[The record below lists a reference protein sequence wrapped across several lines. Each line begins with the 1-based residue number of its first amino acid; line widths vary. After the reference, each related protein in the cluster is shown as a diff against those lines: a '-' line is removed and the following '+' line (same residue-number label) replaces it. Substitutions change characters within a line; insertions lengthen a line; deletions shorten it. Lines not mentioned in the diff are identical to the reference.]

1 VGGPV
6 SPVEMAVDRVLADP
20 LHAARSRTG
29 AIAYVGVDVPS
40 DLLLAT
46 GRVTCHLPWRAD
58 RATPVADQWLE
69 SGFPGWARSMI
80 EDWAAGQ
87 FDCFDQVVFS
97 RGEDS
102 IQRLYYYV
110 CELQKRGALGGP
122 KPIIFDIAKIPR
134 ESSRRHTVAAVG
146 KLARQLGIDE
156 AGMLAGIARANGR
169 RKLFDRIDAGR
180 ETHGSL
186 YERVA
191 RATLFADL
199 DSLLETAAWPTGTV
213 TGRVLLA
220 GSAPPDDR
228 LHLAVERTGWSVTG
242 EMIERSLTRLGPQTQ
257 SNFHNAAEAIA
268 HQLLATSLGPR
279 GFGDA
284 AAALVAAARRA
295 RADVVLIWLT
305 REEEALSW
313 HVPAQRER
321 LAAAGI
327 AAHFMTSRSWDA
339 TDGASDEIHRFLESR
354 RP

>member
-1 VGGPV
+1 M
-6 SPVEMAVDRVLADP
+6 SPVEMAVDGVLADP
-20 LHAARSRTG
+20 LHAARSQTG
-29 AIAYVGVDVPS
+29 AIAYVGVDVPC

-87 FDCFDQVVFS
+87 FNCFEQVVFS

-110 CELQKRGALGGP
+110 CELQRRGKLGGP

-134 ESSRRHTVAAVG
+134 ESSRRHTVAAVS

-156 AGMLAGIARANGR
+156 AAMLAGMERANGR
-169 RKLFDRIDAGR
+169 RKLFDRIDVSR
-180 ETHGSL
+180 EIHGSL

-199 DSLLETAAWPTGTV
+199 DSLLETAVWPTGTV
-213 TGRVLLA
+213 NGRVLLA

-228 LHLAVERTGWSVTG
+228 LHLAVERAGWTVTG
-242 EMIERSLTRLGPQTQ
+242 EMIERSLSRLGPQTQ
-257 SNFHNAAEAIA
+257 SNVSNAAEAIA
-268 HQLLATSLGPR
+268 HQLLAKSLGPR

-313 HVPAQRER
+313 HVPAQRDR

-327 AAHFMTSRSWDA
+327 AAHFMTSRGWDA
-339 TDGASDEIHRFLESR
+339 TDGAMDEIQRFLENR

>member
-1 VGGPV
+1 
-6 SPVEMAVDRVLADP
+6 
-20 LHAARSRTG
+20 
-29 AIAYVGVDVPS
+29 
-40 DLLLAT
+40 
-46 GRVTCHLPWRAD
+46 
-58 RATPVADQWLE
+58 
-69 SGFPGWARSMI
+69 MI

-87 FDCFDQVVFS
+87 FNCFEQVVFS

-102 IQRLYYYV
+102 IQRLYYYI
-110 CELQKRGALGGP
+110 CELQRRGKLRGP
-122 KPIIFDIAKIPR
+122 KPMIFDIAKIPR
-134 ESSRRHTVAAVG
+134 QSSLRHTVAAVN

-156 AGMLAGIARANGR
+156 AGMLAGMARANGR

-180 ETHGSL
+180 ETNGSL

-191 RATLFADL
+191 RASLFADL
-199 DSLLETAAWPTGTV
+199 DPLLETAVWPTGTV

-228 LHLAVERTGWSVTG
+228 LHLAVERAGWSVTG

-257 SNFHNAAEAIA
+257 STFPSAAEAIA
-268 HQLLATSLGPR
+268 HQLLASALGPR

-313 HVPAQRER
+313 HVPAQRDR

-339 TDGASDEIHRFLESR
+339 TDGAMDEIQRFLENR

>member
-1 VGGPV
+1 MGEPV
-6 SPVEMAVDRVLADP
+6 SPVEIAVDRVLADP
-20 LHAARSRTG
+20 LHAARAQTG
-29 AIAYVGVDVPS
+29 AIAYVGVDVPA

-80 EDWAAGQ
+80 EDWAAGE
-87 FDCFDQVVFS
+87 FDCFEQVIFS
-97 RGEDS
+97 RGADS

-110 CELQKRGALGGP
+110 CELQRRGALGGP
-122 KPIIFDIAKIPR
+122 TPVIFDIARIPR
-134 ESSRRHTVAAVG
+134 ESSLRHTVAAVS
-146 KLARQLGIDE
+146 KLARHLGIDE
-156 AGMLAGIARANGR
+156 SGTAAGIARANGR
-169 RKLFDRIDAGR
+169 RKLLDRIDAGR
-180 ETHGSL
+180 QTHGSL
-186 YERVA
+186 YERLA

-199 DSLLETAAWPTGTV
+199 DSLLETAAWPTGAV
-213 TGRVLLA
+213 AGRVLLA

-228 LHLAVERTGWSVTG
+228 LHVAVERAGWSVTG
-242 EMIERSLTRLGPQTQ
+242 EMIDRSLTRLGPQTD
-257 SNFHNAAEAIA
+257 STFPHVAEAIA
-268 HQLLATSLGPR
+268 RQLRATALGPR

-284 AAALVAAARRA
+284 AAGLVAAARRA
-295 RADVVLIWLT
+295 HADVVVLWLT

-339 TDGASDEIHRFLESR
+339 TDGAADEIQRFLEGIR
-354 RP
+354 A